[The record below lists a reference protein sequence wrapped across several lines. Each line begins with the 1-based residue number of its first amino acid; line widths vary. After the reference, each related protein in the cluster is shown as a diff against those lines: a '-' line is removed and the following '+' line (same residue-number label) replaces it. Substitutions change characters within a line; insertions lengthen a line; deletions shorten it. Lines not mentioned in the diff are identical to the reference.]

1 MRRFFES
8 LAARSSLSGKSF
20 LDAVES
26 LFFLF
31 FTGAVIGFVYE
42 VLYTR
47 LIHGYWAYRGT
58 FWGPYLPLY
67 GVGALLL
74 YALFHRLVRIPP
86 LVFLL
91 SGLTTG
97 LLEYGSGRV
106 LLLMTGKKY
115 WNYSRY
121 SVVFD
126 RYGFVSLR
134 SVLIFAVGAMLLLYA
149 IVPLLLPALEKA
161 KPKTRHILFG
171 ILAAIFLCDAVL
183 TLLIPNTLGQ
193 VAG

>member
-1 MRRFFES
+1 MKRFS
-8 LAARSSLSGKSF
+8 DTLAARSSLRGKSF
-20 LDAVES
+20 LLAVES

-31 FTGAVIGFVYE
+31 FTSAVIGFVYE

-47 LIHGYWAYRGT
+47 FVHGYWAYRGT

-67 GVGALLL
+67 GAGALML
-74 YALFHRLVRIPP
+74 YVLFRRLIRLPP
-86 LVFLL
+86 LVFVL
-91 SGLTTG
+91 SALTTG
-97 LLEYGSGRV
+97 LLEYGSGRI
-106 LLLMTGKKY
+106 LLWMTGKKY

-134 SVLIFAVGAMLLLYA
+134 SVLIFATGALLLLYG
-149 IVPLLLPALEKA
+149 IVPLLFPALEKA

-171 ILAAIFLCDAVL
+171 IFAGVFLCDAVL